1 MRLLYW
7 ECVFFRDSDGSEQ
20 AMNLFWV
27 HEQYLQKAKEK
38 ETAGD
43 EEEAK
48 LNYNENEFGDDY
60 LAAETDDDEV
70 EDEGASD
77 DDEEANMDEAEGDGD
92 NGDD

>member
-1 MRLLYW
+1 MVNVNENI

-60 LAAETDDDEV
+60 LAAEMDDDEV
-70 EDEGASD
+70 ED
-77 DDEEANMDEAEGDGD
+77 DDEEAEGGGD
-92 NGDD
+92 NADD

>member
-1 MRLLYW
+1 
-7 ECVFFRDSDGSEQ
+7 
-20 AMNLFWV
+20 MNLFWV

-60 LAAETDDDEV
+60 LAAEMDEDD
-70 EDEGASD
+70 GASD
-77 DDEEANMDEAEGDGD
+77 DDEEARMDAAEGDGD
-92 NGDD
+92 NADD

>member
-1 MRLLYW
+1 
-7 ECVFFRDSDGSEQ
+7 
-20 AMNLFWV
+20 MNLFWV
-27 HEQYLQKAKEK
+27 HEQYLKNAKEK
-38 ETAGD
+38 EAVGESRD

-48 LNYNENEFGDDY
+48 VNNDENEFGDDY
-60 LAAETDDDEV
+60 LAAEMDDDEV